1 MDSALSR
8 RRARSLTPYL
18 LSAAALPLFLSSA
31 PLHAQ
36 DAAPEAGDIAEGDIV
51 VTATRKA
58 TALSRTPASI
68 VAKGQQELDIQGV
81 RSVAD
86 IAKITPSIT
95 FGQSAILYGTGQTS
109 ISIRGIDSSSGIPT
123 TGIYIDDTPVQT
135 RIGVSPSLSNP
146 YPQVF
151 DLERIEVLR
160 GPQGTLF
167 GSGSVGGAIR
177 FITPRPSFDDVSI
190 YARSELATTKHGS
203 ESYEAGVAV
212 GGPITP
218 GKVGL
223 RASIW
228 RRHDGGYID
237 RLDTATLQTVERDV
251 NESDALTARVALG
264 FQFTETLTITP
275 SIFYQK
281 QRIDDGSRFE
291 LAVSDRSKGDLK
303 LSLNKRPEPRDD
315 YFYLPA
321 VKVELDLGAATLISD
336 TSYLGR
342 KTETIND
349 DTSLSYVFSG
359 GLNEGPLPPAG
370 FEDYAPFTTN
380 RTKQT
385 AFTQELRI
393 QDNEQSDR
401 FNWIAGLFYQKSYVR
416 DQYAANDPR
425 LLDVLNLGQQQAGEL
440 PFASLTDSF
449 FGTELYQ
456 GQFSVFV
463 RNVHRDRQYAAYAQ
477 ADYEIVPRVK
487 LTAGVRY
494 TIAKYDFT
502 GFGAGPV
509 LSTDGQTDR
518 AKTTS
523 KTFTPKFGVSFQAD
537 RNNLFFASASK
548 GVRGPGVSPPVGA
561 NCIDDA
567 AAIGFDPFATLSVK
581 PDSIWSYELGS
592 KNRLFG
598 GKVAVEASAYRI
610 DWTNVQTQFALPQC
624 TIQTALNLG
633 SARIEGLDL
642 ALSVKPLPGLTLGA
656 SASYIDA
663 RYTTAIPGPN
673 DTIVRRA
680 GEPFPGAAPWTV
692 QLNGEYVH
700 DVGSAELY
708 GRADFSYSSRI
719 DEPVDTNSPLVDP
732 TLPRPPA
739 TSQLDA
745 RIGGRF
751 EVLDGAQV
759 DVSLFATNIT
769 NEQPLVSL
777 FHETPDSTF
786 YRSGTFRP
794 RTIGVTVALR
804 R

>member
-1 MDSALSR
+1 MDSALTR
-8 RRARSLTPYL
+8 RRARALAPYL
-18 LSAAALPLFLSSA
+18 LSAAAFPLVLLSA
-31 PLHAQ
+31 PARAQ
-36 DAAPEAGDIAEGDIV
+36 DTASDDDAGLAAGDIV

-135 RIGVSPSLSNP
+135 RVGVSPSLSNP

-203 ESYEAGVAV
+203 ESYEAGVAI
-212 GGPITP
+212 GAPITP

-228 RRHDGGYID
+228 HRHDGGYLD

-264 FQFTETLTITP
+264 FQFTETLMITP

-291 LAVSDRSKGDLK
+291 LAVSDRSSGDLK

-315 YFYLPA
+315 RFYLPA
-321 VKVELDLGAATLISD
+321 VKVELDLGAVTLISD
-336 TSYLGR
+336 TSYFNR
-342 KTETIND
+342 ETKTIND
-349 DTSLSYVFSG
+349 DTSLSYVFTG
-359 GLNEGPLPPAG
+359 EITEGPLPPPG

-385 AFTQELRI
+385 AFTQELRL
-393 QDNEQSDR
+393 QDNEQNDR
-401 FNWIAGLFYQKSYVR
+401 FNWIAGLFFQKSYVR
-416 DQYAANDPR
+416 DQYAATDER
-425 LLDVLNLGQQQAGEL
+425 FLEIYNLGAVRRGEQ
-440 PFASLTDSF
+440 PAANLTEVF
-449 FGTELYQ
+449 LTELYQ
-456 GQFSVFV
+456 GQFSNFT

-477 ADYEIVPRVK
+477 ADFEVVPRVK

-494 TIAKYDFT
+494 TIAKYAFT

-509 LSTDGQTDR
+509 LTTDGQTDT
-518 AKTTS
+518 ANTTS
-523 KTFTPKFGVSFQAD
+523 KTFTPKFGISFQAD
-537 RNNLFFASASK
+537 RDNLFYATASK
-548 GVRGPGVSPPVGA
+548 GVRGPGVSSPVGA
-561 NCIDDA
+561 QCIDDA
-567 AAIGFDPFATLSVK
+567 AAIGFDPFATLNVE
-581 PDSIWSYELGS
+581 PDSIWSYEVGS

-598 GKVAVEASAYRI
+598 GKVAVDASAYRI
-610 DWTNVQTQFALPQC
+610 DWSNVQTQFALPQC

-633 SARIEGLDL
+633 TARIEGLDL
-642 ALSVKPLPGLTLGA
+642 SLAIKPFAGLTLGA

-663 RYTTAIPGPN
+663 RYTSVISGPGN
-673 DTIVRRA
+673 TILRKS
-680 GEPFPGAAPWTV
+680 GEPFAQVAPWTV

-700 DVGSAELY
+700 EIGGADLY
-708 GRADFSYSSRI
+708 GRVDFSYSSKI
-719 DEPVDTNSPLVDP
+719 DQPVDVDSPLVDP

-751 EVLDGAQV
+751 EVVDGAQV

-769 NEQPLVSL
+769 NEQPLTSL
-777 FHETPDSTF
+777 FHENPSSTF